1 MMFSKILV
9 AYDGSELSKKA
20 LKMAIAFAK
29 EDPNLFI
36 EVVHVYQFP
45 TVAVGE
51 GMFTPP
57 PSVAMEYYNHAEE
70 IVAEAKQELEKT
82 TTNCNV
88 VLKEGSFAKN
98 ILDHAKETGCEL
110 ILIGSRGLGGIKEYF
125 LGSVSHQVVQHSKI
139 PVLIVK

>member
-1 MMFSKILV
+1 MFEKILV

-20 LKMAIAFAK
+20 LKMAGNFAK
-29 EDPNLFI
+29 ENPNLQI

-57 PSVAMEYYNHAEE
+57 PTVAMEYYNHAEE
-70 IVAEAKQELEKT
+70 VLTEAKEELAQI
-82 TTNCNV
+82 TNNFNV
-88 VLKEGSFAKN
+88 VLKEGGFAKN

-139 PVLIVK
+139 PVFIIK